1 MTRSNKIRLLF
12 SVFLLININIVVAQD
27 ENKKLAQDLVEMA
40 DEAYQAKLALD
51 VVRAQYEQAAQLDPT
66 NIKANFFTGELYI
79 QRGPNKERSTEFLLN
94 VLKLDPDYRFDI
106 LYKIG
111 QGYQFGLEFEKA
123 VDFYNQYK
131 TKLMNEGKSY
141 RGEDKIPLNEVERR
155 IYECQNGL
163 EYVANPEDYSI
174 INIGSQ
180 INSDAYDFAPV
191 FNEDETI
198 MIFTTRR
205 QDGNMN
211 ENVDTDNYYFEDIY
225 ISRKTGDSWSPAEN
239 IGEIINTQFHDSN
252 LALSADGKT
261 LYLYRDDNGGD
272 IYYSDLMKNG
282 AWSIP
287 EPIPGNINSSYFENA
302 VSITQDRQIMFF
314 SSDRPGGLGGRDIYM
329 CTKDSKDNWSRIQ
342 NLGETINTPY
352 DDEGPFIDYD
362 GKSLYFSS
370 RGHDGM
376 GGFDIYKSEYDST
389 NESWSTPINLGY
401 PINTPDDD
409 IYFVSTKDGK
419 RGYYSSVKDDGM
431 GYTDIYSVTLPDLS
445 DRAKDKVKNKSNN
458 LVDTNKPDKPEIKP
472 VVAPPVDNP
481 VAENTGNTDQLQPVV
496 IMLQVQDKET
506 GNNMDAKINM
516 RRAKDN
522 VVIPVERI
530 DLGLYRMTFVNE
542 DGADFL
548 VSAERSGYIFVN
560 SRMSLPASTSQT
572 QEIPRRFELMRFET
586 GAHDILR
593 NIYFNTNKAT
603 FTKDS
608 YNELNKMERML
619 FENPEFVVSI
629 EGHTDNMGPDSY
641 NLQLSKDRAKAV
653 VEYLIGKGIDSRR
666 LKWDGYGETRP
677 LASNDD
683 EKDGREINRRV
694 EFTVEGK
701 DFR

>member
-1 MTRSNKIRLLF
+1 MTRSNKISLIF
-12 SVFLLININIVVAQD
+12 AFFLLINVHYLVAQD
-27 ENKKLAQDLVEMA
+27 ANKELAQDLVEMA

-111 QGYQFGLEFEKA
+111 QGYQFGLEFNKA
-123 VDFYNQYK
+123 IDYFQQYK
-131 TKLMNEGKSY
+131 TKLMNEGKGY
-141 RGEDKIPLNEVERR
+141 RGEDKVPLNEVERR
-155 IYECQNGL
+155 IYECQNGI
-163 EYVANPEDYSI
+163 EYVNNPEDYSI
-174 INIGSQ
+174 VNIGSQ
-180 INSDAYDFAPV
+180 INSPAYDFAPV
-191 FNEDETI
+191 LNEDETI
-198 MIFTTRR
+198 LIFTTRR
-205 QDGNMN
+205 QENNIN
-211 ENVDTDNYYFEDIY
+211 ENVDTDNYYFEDIF
-225 ISRKTGDSWSPAEN
+225 ISRKQGSEWQPAEN
-239 IGEIINTQFHDSN
+239 IGDIINTQFHDSN

-272 IYYSDLMKNG
+272 IYYSDLMKNN

-287 EPIPGNINSSYFENA
+287 EPISGNVNSSYFENA

-314 SSDRPGGLGGRDIYM
+314 SSDRPGGFGGRDIYM
-329 CTKDSKDNWSRIQ
+329 CTKDSKGNWSRVS
-342 NLGETINTPY
+342 NVGEKINTPY
-352 DDEGPFIDYD
+352 DDEGPFIDYQ
-362 GKSLYFSS
+362 GKTLYFSS

-376 GGFDIYKSEYDST
+376 GGFDIYKSEYDSA
-389 NESWSTPINLGY
+389 NQAWGTPVNLGY

-409 IYFVSTKDGK
+409 IYFVITKDGK

-445 DRAKDKVKNKSNN
+445 NRAKDKAKAKNNN
-458 LVDTNKPDKPEIKP
+458 LVDTKPEKPEI
-472 VVAPPVDNP
+472 VAPPVEEKP
-481 VAENTGNTDQLQPVV
+481 VAENTGQLQPLV

-530 DLGLYRMTFVNE
+530 DLGLYRMSLVNQE
-542 DGADFL
+542 AADFL
-548 VSAERSGYIFVN
+548 VSAERSGYIFIN
-560 SRMSLPASTSQT
+560 SRMKLPASSSQT

-603 FTKDS
+603 FTKES

-619 FENPEFVVSI
+619 FENPAFMVNI
-629 EGHTDNMGPDSY
+629 EGHTDNVGNKSY
-641 NLQLSKDRAKAV
+641 NLKLSQNRAKAV
-653 VEYLIGKGIDSRR
+653 VNYLIGKGIDSRR
-666 LKWDGYGETRP
+666 LKWEGFGESKP

-694 EFTVEGK
+694 EFTILGEG
-701 DFR
+701 FR

>member
-1 MTRSNKIRLLF
+1 MTRSNKISLIF
-12 SVFLLININIVVAQD
+12 AFFLLINVQSLVAQND
-27 ENKKLAQDLVEMA
+27 NRKLAQDLVEMA

-66 NIKANFFTGELYI
+66 NIKANFLTGELYI

-94 VLKLDPDYRFDI
+94 VLKMDPDYRFDI

-111 QGYQFGLEFEKA
+111 QGYQFGLEFNKA
-123 VDFYNQYK
+123 IDYFQQYK
-131 TKLMNEGKSY
+131 TKLMNEGKGY
-141 RGEDKIPLNEVERR
+141 RGEDKVPLNEVERR
-155 IYECQNGL
+155 IFECQNGI
-163 EYVANPEDYSI
+163 EYVGNPEDYSI
-174 INIGSQ
+174 VNIGSQ
-180 INSDAYDFAPV
+180 INSPAYDFAPV
-191 FNEDETI
+191 LNEDETI

-205 QDGNMN
+205 QENNIN
-211 ENVDTDNYYFEDIY
+211 ENVDTDNYYFEDIFM
-225 ISRKTGDSWSPAEN
+225 SRKQGDEWQPAEN
-239 IGEIINTQFHDSN
+239 IGDIINTQFHDSN

-272 IYYSDLMKNG
+272 VYFSDLMKNN

-287 EPIPGNINSSYFENA
+287 EPISGNVNSSYFENA

-329 CTKDSKDNWSRIQ
+329 CTKDSKGNWSRVS
-342 NLGETINTPY
+342 NVGEKINTPH

-376 GGFDIYKSEYDST
+376 GGFDIYKSEYDSA
-389 NESWSTPINLGY
+389 NEVWGTPVNLGY

-445 DRAKDKVKNKSNN
+445 DRAKDKAKAKNN
-458 LVDTNKPDKPEIKP
+458 LVDTKPDKPELI
-472 VVAPPVDNP
+472 APPVEEKP
-481 VAENTGNTDQLQPVV
+481 IAENTGQLQPLV

-530 DLGLYRMTFVNE
+530 DLGLYRMSLVNE
-542 DGADFL
+542 EAADFL
-548 VSAERSGYIFVN
+548 VSAERSGYIFIN
-560 SRMSLPASTSQT
+560 SRMKLPASSSQT

-593 NIYFNTNKAT
+593 NIYFNTDKAT

-619 FENPEFVVSI
+619 FENPSFMVNI
-629 EGHTDNMGPDSY
+629 EGHTDNMGPRDY
-641 NLQLSKDRAKAV
+641 NLKLSQDRAKAV
-653 VEYLIGKGIDSRR
+653 VDYLIGKGIDSRR
-666 LKWDGYGETRP
+666 MKWEGYGESKP

-694 EFTVEGK
+694 EFTVLGE

>member
-1 MTRSNKIRLLF
+1 MTRSNKIKLVF
-12 SVFLLININIVVAQD
+12 AVFLLININSVVAQD
-27 ENKKLAQDLVEMA
+27 DNKKLAQDLVEMA

-51 VVRAQYEQAAQLDPT
+51 VVRAQYEQAAQLDPS
-66 NIKANFFTGELYI
+66 NIKANFLTGELYI
-79 QRGPNKERSTEFLLN
+79 QRGPNKERSTEFLLK

-111 QGYQFGLEFEKA
+111 QGYQYGLEFEKA
-123 VDFYNQYK
+123 IDFFNQYK
-131 TKLMNEGKSY
+131 TKLMNEGKNY

-155 IYECQNGL
+155 IFECKNGI

-174 INIGSQ
+174 VNIGSQ

-191 FNEDETI
+191 FNEDETV
-198 MIFTTRR
+198 MIFTSRR

-211 ENVDTDNYYFEDIY
+211 ENVDSDNYYFEDIF
-225 ISRKTGDSWSPAEN
+225 ISRKVGSEWSPAEN

-272 IYYSDLMKNG
+272 IYFSDLMKNDT
-282 AWSIP
+282 WSIP

-329 CTKDSKDNWSRIQ
+329 CTKDSKGNWSRIK
-342 NLGETINTPY
+342 NLGEVINTPY

-370 RGHDGM
+370 RGHNGM
-376 GGFDIYKSEYDST
+376 GGFDIYKSEYDSA

-409 IYFVSTKDGK
+409 IYFVATKDGK

-431 GYTDIYSVTLPDLS
+431 GYTDIYSITLPDFS
-445 DRAKDKVKNKSNN
+445 NRAKDKVKNKEND
-458 LVDTNKPDKPEIKP
+458 LAQIEKPDKPDIKP
-472 VVAPPVDNP
+472 TVATP
-481 VAENTGNTDQLQPVV
+481 GQRQPIV
-496 IMLQVQDKET
+496 ITLQVQDKET
-506 GNNMDAKINM
+506 GNNMDAKISM
-516 RRAKDN
+516 RRGKDN

-530 DLGLYRMTFVNE
+530 DLGLYRMSFVNE
-542 DGADFL
+542 EGADFL

-560 SRMSLPASTSQT
+560 SRMNLPASTSQT
-572 QEIPRRFELMRFET
+572 QEIPRRFELLKFET

-593 NIYFNTNKAT
+593 NIYFNSNKAT

-608 YNELNKMERML
+608 YN
-619 FENPEFVVSI
+619 
-629 EGHTDNMGPDSY
+629 
-641 NLQLSKDRAKAV
+641 
-653 VEYLIGKGIDSRR
+653 
-666 LKWDGYGETRP
+666 
-677 LASNDD
+677 
-683 EKDGREINRRV
+683 
-694 EFTVEGK
+694 
-701 DFR
+701 